1 MIATMN
7 RFPVPFTRSYAS
19 SLTPTRRCQR
29 TRGHAA
35 LCWLLSFPLLLV
47 FAGCNKPNFA
57 WIESLKKKAGPEPI
71 RVGVLHSQTGTMAI
85 SETPLRHAEILA
97 IEEINNAGGVLGRQ
111 LEPVIKDGHSRHD
124 HFQLRSTDLIKKH
137 DVAVVFGCWTSADRK
152 AVLPIFEQSNKL
164 LFYPLQY
171 EGNESSRNVFYS
183 GSTPNQQILPAID
196 WFLSK
201 EGGNKKKIFLLGSD
215 YVYPRTANYIV
226 KKYLGTKSMNA
237 AGEIYVPLGH
247 RDFGSVIDQI
257 LEAQPDLIL
266 STINGDSNIH
276 FYRNLHERGITAS
289 QLPVVATSVGEGEL
303 RVLPPE
309 ITTGH
314 YAVWSYFQSVDSAA
328 NQKFV
333 QSYKREFGHD
343 RVLDDPMEAAYAQV
357 YLWKQAVEKAGTTD
371 TDAVRKVL
379 EAGMEVDAP
388 GGRGRMD
395 GKTHHMHKRFR
406 LGKIRGDRQF
416 DIVYESADTIA
427 PEPYPEFAFP
437 GWSCDWTRGGMKK
450 GPAVGVIGQ

>member
-1 MIATMN
+1 
-7 RFPVPFTRSYAS
+7 
-19 SLTPTRRCQR
+19 
-29 TRGHAA
+29 
-35 LCWLLSFPLLLV
+35 
-47 FAGCNKPNFA
+47 
-57 WIESLKKKAGPEPI
+57 
-71 RVGVLHSQTGTMAI
+71 
-85 SETPLRHAEILA
+85 
-97 IEEINNAGGVLGRQ
+97 
-111 LEPVIKDGHSRHD
+111 
-124 HFQLRSTDLIKKH
+124 
-137 DVAVVFGCWTSADRK
+137 VAVVFGCWTSADRK

-171 EGNESSRNVFYS
+171 EGNESSRDVFYS

-196 WFLSK
+196 WFLSD
-201 EGGNKKKIFLLGSD
+201 EGGNKKKIFLIGSD

-226 KKYLGTKSMNA
+226 KKYLGTKSMNVV
-237 AGEIYVPLGH
+237 GEAYVPLGH
-247 RDFGSVIDQI
+247 RDFGSVIEKI

-266 STINGDSNIH
+266 STINGDSNIQ

-309 ITTGH
+309 ITQGH
-314 YAVWSYFQSVDSAA
+314 YAVWSYFQSVDSAE

-333 QSYKREFGHD
+333 KSYKREFGYD

-379 EAGMEVDAP
+379 EAGMEANAP

-406 LGKIRGDRQF
+406 LGRIRGDRQF

-427 PEPYPEFAFP
+427 PDPYPEFAFP
-437 GWSCDWTRGGMKK
+437 GWSCDWTRGGIKK
-450 GPAVGVIGQ
+450 GPMVTIP

>member
-1 MIATMN
+1 MT
-7 RFPVPFTRSYAS
+7 RLLFPFTRCDAS
-19 SLTPTRRCQR
+19 AWKPTRQAPMAREFAFLRCVLKL
-29 TRGHAA
+29 A
-35 LCWLLSFPLLLV
+35 LLLCI
-47 FAGCNKPNFA
+47 AGCNKPNFE
-57 WIESLKKKAGPEPI
+57 WIESLKKKVGPDPI
-71 RVGVLHSQTGTMAI
+71 RVGILHSQTGTRAI

-97 IEEINNAGGVLGRQ
+97 IEEINKAGGVLGRQ
-111 LEPVIKDGHSRHD
+111 LEPIVKDGHSRQD
-124 HFQLRSTDLIKKH
+124 HFRLRSTDLIEEH

-196 WFLSK
+196 WFLSD
-201 EGGNKKKIFLLGSD
+201 EGGNKKKIFLIGSD

-226 KKYLGTKSMNA
+226 KKYLGTKSMNI

-247 RDFGSVIDQI
+247 RDFGPIIEQI
-257 LEAQPDLIL
+257 VETQPDLIL

-289 QLPVVATSVGEGEL
+289 QLPVVATSIGEGEL

-309 ITTGH
+309 TTQGH
-314 YAVWSYFQSVDSAA
+314 YAVWSYFQSLDSAE

-333 QSYKREFGHD
+333 QLYKREFGHD
-343 RVLDDPMEAAYAQV
+343 RVVDDPMEAAYTQV
-357 YLWKQAVEKAGTTD
+357 FLWKQAVEKAGTTD
-371 TDAVRKVL
+371 TDAVRKAL
-379 EAGMEVDAP
+379 EAGIEVNAP
-388 GGRGRMD
+388 GGRGRLD

-406 LGKIRGDRQF
+406 LGRIRGDRQF

-427 PEPYPEFAFP
+427 PDPYPEFAFP
-437 GWSCDWTRGGMKK
+437 GWSCDWTRGGIKK
-450 GPAVGVIGQ
+450 GPVVTIP

>member
-1 MIATMN
+1 M
-7 RFPVPFTRSYAS
+7 TRLFIQFQQPYAS
-19 SLTPTRRCQR
+19 VWSPVLRCR
-29 TRGHAA
+29 PHCDRAVSS
-35 LCWLLSFPLLLV
+35 WLLVIPFLLCI
-47 FAGCNKPNFA
+47 FGCNKPNVD

-71 RVGVLHSQTGTMAI
+71 RVGILHSQTGTMAL

-97 IEEINNAGGVLGRQ
+97 IEEINQAGGVLGRQ
-111 LEPVIKDGHSRHD
+111 LEPIVKDGHSRQD
-124 HFQLRSTDLIKKH
+124 HFQLRATDLIEKH
-137 DVAVVFGCWTSADRK
+137 QVAVVFGCWTSADRK

-196 WFLSK
+196 WFLSN
-201 EGGNKKKIFLLGSD
+201 EGGNKKKIFLIGSD

-226 KKYLGTKSMNA
+226 KKYLGTKSMSV

-247 RDFGSVIDQI
+247 RDFGAIIDQI
-257 LEAQPDLIL
+257 METQPDLIL

-289 QLPVVATSVGEGEL
+289 QLPVVATSIGEGEL

-309 ITTGH
+309 ITQGH
-314 YAVWSYFQSVDSAA
+314 YAVWSYFQSVDSAE

-333 QSYKREFGHD
+333 QLYKREFGHD
-343 RVLDDPMEAAYAQV
+343 RVLDDPMEAAYTQV

-379 EAGMEVDAP
+379 EAGIEVNAP
-388 GGRGRMD
+388 GGRGRLD

-406 LGKIRGDRQF
+406 LGKIREDRQF
-416 DIVYESADTIA
+416 DLVYESADTIA

-437 GWSCDWTRGGMKK
+437 GWSCDWTRGGIKK
-450 GPAVGVIGQ
+450 GPVVNIP